1 MSTPIASITRRA
13 RQARAG
19 RRAWAVTGAL
29 VAAGALAAGCGTA
42 SVSSG
47 TAGAA
52 PGSATSG
59 SATSGGTGA
68 GSASAGSTGTAA
80 GGTATSGPA
89 SGPTAPAAPASPVP
103 TVSGGTVVP
112 GEVACVGW
120 PSGTPAGSLPASF
133 VPVTVERCVLGAE
146 PVSGKGLW
154 STATLERTDSDLATL
169 ISALRRPSVTHMSG
183 ACPALAEIPPA
194 VVLISATGQKLIPK
208 LPVTGCGLIQ
218 SQVTLALGALHWTTL
233 SVRLI
238 SQISGDTSP
247 ATVSGSSRSLQT
259 VAANP

>member
-1 MSTPIASITRRA
+1 
-13 RQARAG
+13 
-19 RRAWAVTGAL
+19 
-29 VAAGALAAGCGTA
+29 
-42 SVSSG
+42 
-47 TAGAA
+47 
-52 PGSATSG
+52 
-59 SATSGGTGA
+59 
-68 GSASAGSTGTAA
+68 
-80 GGTATSGPA
+80 
-89 SGPTAPAAPASPVP
+89 
-103 TVSGGTVVP
+103 
-112 GEVACVGW
+112 VGW
-120 PSGTPAGSLPASF
+120 PSGTPAGSLPVSF
-133 VPVTVERCVLGAE
+133 VPVAVERCVLGAE
-146 PVSGKGLW
+146 PVPGRGLW

-169 ISALRRPSVTHMSG
+169 INALRRPSETHTSG

-247 ATVSGSSRSLQT
+247 ATVSGSPRSLQT